1 MSTDFLAHVRNS
13 KRYRSFRSEMRVDDV
28 LERLGWKTRHSP
40 DYIDVRELKDRE
52 MDVSAT
58 RTWRRERKGELHVAH
73 LNLVIECKG
82 IHKETLLLAK
92 MRRSAE
98 ADRLYHHWLGL
109 DDDDLR
115 NEIGTVAQE
124 AGFDAVK
131 VLRRFEAMAYP
142 RGRAVVYPL
151 LVNAPR
157 APIRASAIGEAE
169 HDEEEKSLIRKAM
182 LQLFSALQGTVATIR
197 QESLT
202 QLHDDLQQREKV
214 DHLDYALEQIQSAAT
229 SVYLFHPIV
238 VVDTKLVTVD
248 HDGELAV
255 VEWARVERARMASND
270 RRWLDVVSSEHF
282 QEYAA
287 QLTKWYSRSL
297 GRIAEP
303 A

>member
-1 MSTDFLAHVRNS
+1 
-13 KRYRSFRSEMRVDDV
+13 MRVEDV

-40 DYIDVRELKDRE
+40 DYIDVRELKERE
-52 MDVSAT
+52 IDAAAT
-58 RTWRRERKGELHVAH
+58 RSWRRERKGELHVAH

-82 IHKETLLLAK
+82 IHQETLLLAK
-92 MRRSAE
+92 MKRPAE

-115 NEIGTVAQE
+115 NAIGTAAQD
-124 AGFDAVK
+124 AGFDAAK
-131 VLRRFEAMAYP
+131 VLRRFEEMAYP

-169 HDEEEKSLIRKAM
+169 RDEEQSLIRKAM

-197 QESLT
+197 DESLR
-202 QLHDDLQQREKV
+202 QLHDDLQQRKTPSR
-214 DHLDYALEQIQSAAT
+214 LDYALEQIESAAT

-248 HDGELAV
+248 HEGELAV
-255 VEWARVERARMASND
+255 VEWARVERARMASYD

-282 QEYAA
+282 EKYAA
-287 QLTKWYSRSL
+287 QLTNWYSRSL

>member
-1 MSTDFLAHVRNS
+1 
-13 KRYRSFRSEMRVDDV
+13 MRVEDV

-40 DYIDVRELKDRE
+40 DYIDVRELKERE
-52 MDVSAT
+52 MDAAAT
-58 RTWRRERKGELHVAH
+58 RSWRRERKGETQVAH

-92 MRRSAE
+92 MKRVDE

-115 NEIGTVAQE
+115 NAIGTIAQR
-124 AGFDAVK
+124 AGFDAK
-131 VLRRFEAMAYP
+131 EVLRRFEARAYP
-142 RGRAVVYPL
+142 KGRAVIYPL

-157 APIRASAIGEAE
+157 SPIRASAIGEAE
-169 HDEEEKSLIRKAM
+169 RDEDESLIRKGM
-182 LQLFSALQGTVATIR
+182 LQLFSALQGTVTTIR
-197 QESLT
+197 DESLN
-202 QLHDDLQQREKV
+202 QLHDDLQQREKTL
-214 DHLDYALEQIQSAAT
+214 DHVDYALEQIQSAAT

-248 HDGELAV
+248 HEGELAI
-255 VEWARVERARMASND
+255 VEWARVERARMASYD

-282 QEYAA
+282 EKYAT
-287 QLTKWYSRSL
+287 QLTAWYSRSL

>member
-1 MSTDFLAHVRNS
+1 
-13 KRYRSFRSEMRVDDV
+13 MRVEDV
-28 LERLGWKTRHSP
+28 LDRLGWRTRHSP

-52 MDVSAT
+52 IDASAT
-58 RTWRRERKGELHVAH
+58 RSWRRERRGEIHVAH

-92 MRRSAE
+92 MKRRAE

-115 NEIGTVAQE
+115 NAIGTVAQD
-124 AGFDAVK
+124 AGFDAIK
-131 VLRRFEAMAYP
+131 VLRQFEAMAYP
-142 RGRAVVYPL
+142 QGRAVVYPL

-169 HDEEEKSLIRKAM
+169 RDEEESLIRKAM

-197 QESLT
+197 DESLS
-202 QLHDDLQQREKV
+202 QLQDDLQQRKEV
-214 DHLDYALEQIQSAAT
+214 DRLDYALEQIQSAAT

-248 HDGELAV
+248 HEGELAI
-255 VEWARVERARMASND
+255 VEWARIERARMASYD

-282 QEYAA
+282 EKYAT
-287 QLTKWYSRSL
+287 QLTNWYSRSL

>member
-1 MSTDFLAHVRNS
+1 
-13 KRYRSFRSEMRVDDV
+13 MRVEDI
-28 LERLGWKTRHSP
+28 LGRLGWTTRHSP
-40 DYIDVRELKDRE
+40 DYTDVREAKDRE
-52 MDVSAT
+52 MDGLAT
-58 RTWRRERKGELHVAH
+58 RSWRRVRKGGSHVAH

-92 MRRSAE
+92 MKRPDE

-115 NEIGTVAQE
+115 NAIGTLAQD
-124 AGFDAVK
+124 AGFDAIK

-142 RGRAVVYPL
+142 QGRAVVYPL

-157 APIRASAIGEAE
+157 APIRASAIREAE
-169 HDEEEKSLIRKAM
+169 RDEDESQIRKAM
-182 LQLFSALQGTVATIR
+182 LQLHSAVQGTVATIR
-197 QESLT
+197 DESLS
-202 QLHDDLQQREKV
+202 QLHDDLRQREDV
-214 DHLDYALEQIQSAAT
+214 DRLDYALDQIQSAAT

-248 HDGELAV
+248 HEGELAI
-255 VEWARVERARMASND
+255 VEWARVERARMASYD

-282 QEYAA
+282 EKYAT

-297 GRIAEP
+297 GRMAEP
-303 A
+303 V

>member
-1 MSTDFLAHVRNS
+1 
-13 KRYRSFRSEMRVDDV
+13 MRVEDV

-40 DYIDVRELKDRE
+40 DYIDVRERKDRE
-52 MDVSAT
+52 MDAAAMRS
-58 RTWRRERKGELHVAH
+58 WRRERKGETHVVH

-92 MRRSAE
+92 MKRANE

-115 NEIGTVAQE
+115 NAIGTIADE
-124 AGFDAVK
+124 AGFDAK
-131 VLRRFEAMAYP
+131 EVLRRFEDKAYP
-142 RGRAVVYPL
+142 QGRAVVYPL

-169 HDEEEKSLIRKAM
+169 RDEEESLIRRAM
-182 LQLFSALQGTVATIR
+182 LQLFSALQGTVTTIR
-197 QESLT
+197 DESLS
-202 QLHDDLQQREKV
+202 QLHNDLLQREKTV

-248 HDGELAV
+248 HEGELAI
-255 VEWARVERARMASND
+255 VEWARIERARMASYD

-282 QEYAA
+282 EKYAT
-287 QLTKWYSRSL
+287 QLTAWYSRSL

>member
-1 MSTDFLAHVRNS
+1 
-13 KRYRSFRSEMRVDDV
+13 MRVEDI
-28 LERLGWKTRHSP
+28 LGRLGWRTRHSP
-40 DYIDVRELKDRE
+40 NYIDVREAKDRE
-52 MDVSAT
+52 MDALAT
-58 RTWRRERKGELHVAH
+58 RSWRRERKGRAHVAH

-92 MRRSAE
+92 MERAAE

-115 NEIGTVAQE
+115 NAIGAVAHD
-124 AGFDAVK
+124 AGFDAIK

-142 RGRAVVYPL
+142 QGRAVVYPL

-157 APIRASAIGEAE
+157 APIRASAIREAE
-169 HDEEEKSLIRKAM
+169 RDEDESQIRKAM
-182 LQLFSALQGTVATIR
+182 LQLHSAVQGTVATIR
-197 QESLT
+197 DESLG
-202 QLHDDLQQREKV
+202 QLHDDLRQREDV
-214 DHLDYALEQIQSAAT
+214 DRLDYALDQIQSAAT

-248 HDGELAV
+248 HEGELAI
-255 VEWARVERARMASND
+255 VEWGRIERARIASFE

-282 QEYAA
+282 EKYAA
-287 QLTKWYSRSL
+287 QLTTWYSRTL

-303 A
+303 V